1 MKEIGLLTYSTK
13 PRGGV
18 VHTLSLAE
26 ALTELG
32 VPVRVLALGEPE
44 TGFYRPVRAPVTILP
59 APSPLPTLDERVFAS
74 VDALEIGL
82 HGMAGQFDI
91 LHSQDCISARAAAR
105 VRDANHDV
113 TVLRTVH
120 HVDDF
125 TTQALVEC
133 QKAAIVE
140 PDRVLVVSQFWREQ
154 LYAEYGVPS
163 EVVYNGVDAA
173 RFGPLPLAERTAV
186 RTRVGADDDTFVF
199 LSVGGVEP
207 RKGSTYLFEA
217 LGLLKGMTERRVV
230 LAIMGGQSFQDYADY
245 RDRALASLPGLGL
258 SLDDDVRLLG
268 TVPEEE
274 VPLWYGAAD
283 ALAFP
288 SLKEGWGLAVLEG
301 LAAGLPVVA
310 TDLPVFREYLT
321 SGESALLVPPENATA
336 LARALLTVVEDRA
349 TVERLVA
356 HAPAIVSRFSWA
368 ATARTHGRIYS
379 DVRDRI
385 RNGSEKR

>member
-1 MKEIGLLTYSTK
+1 MTEIGLLTYSTK

-32 VPVRVLALGEPE
+32 VPVRVLALGEPG
-44 TGFYRPVRAPVTILP
+44 TGFYRSVRAPVTILP

-74 VDALEIGL
+74 VDALETGL
-82 HGMAGQFDI
+82 AGMAGQFDI

-105 VRDANHDV
+105 VRDATQDV
-113 TVLRTVH
+113 TVIRTVH

-125 TTQALVEC
+125 TTQALIEC
-133 QKAAIVE
+133 QRAAILE
-140 PDRVLVVSQFWREQ
+140 PDRVLVVSEFWRDMLQ
-154 LYAEYGVPS
+154 AEYGVPS

-173 RFGPLPLAERTAV
+173 RFGPLPRAERAAV

-217 LGLLKGMTERRVV
+217 LGLLKEMTHRRVV

-245 RDRALASLPGLGL
+245 RERALASLPSLGL
-258 SLDDDVRLLG
+258 ALDEDVRLLG
-268 TVPEEE
+268 TVPDEE
-274 VPLWYGAAD
+274 VPHWYAAAD

-310 TDLPVFREYLT
+310 TNLPVFREYLT
-321 SGESALLVPPENATA
+321 SGQSALLVPPENAAA
-336 LARALLTVVEDRA
+336 LARAMLTLVEDRA
-349 TVERLVA
+349 TAGRLLA
-356 HAPAIVSRFSWA
+356 HAPAIVSRFSWI
-368 ATARTHGRIYS
+368 ATARHHRRIYS
-379 DVRDRI
+379 DVRDRMTQ
-385 RNGSEKR
+385 RL